1 MTASNTRKVL
11 VTCTIISISIS
22 IIENFYLIC
31 TYCTYIPIYFIKSC
45 QKFSIVTKFIKFAK
59 KNIKF
64 PKSQILKN
72 CQKLPKSPILK
83 ISKIG
88 NFQNFKKFQKI
99 AIIAKNFTNFKKIA
113 KISKNFQNCKNFK
126 KIAIIAKIS

>member
-1 MTASNTRKVL
+1 MAKDTEIFLLQKCNKSSLRFSWVVQDIHFLTASNTRKVL
-11 VTCTIISISIS
+11 VTCTIISIS

-88 NFQNFKKFQKI
+88 NFQNF
-99 AIIAKNFTNFKKIA
+99 
-113 KISKNFQNCKNFK
+113 
-126 KIAIIAKIS
+126 

>member
-1 MTASNTRKVL
+1 MHFFLTASNTRKVL
-11 VTCTIISISIS
+11 VTCTIISISII

-72 CQKLPKSPILK
+72 CQKLPKSPI
-83 ISKIG
+83 
-88 NFQNFKKFQKI
+88 
-99 AIIAKNFTNFKKIA
+99 FKKIA
-113 KISKNFQNCKNFK
+113 KISVFQNFLKIVRLKKLQNFPKNRKFS
-126 KIAIIAKIS
+126 KIAKNCRF